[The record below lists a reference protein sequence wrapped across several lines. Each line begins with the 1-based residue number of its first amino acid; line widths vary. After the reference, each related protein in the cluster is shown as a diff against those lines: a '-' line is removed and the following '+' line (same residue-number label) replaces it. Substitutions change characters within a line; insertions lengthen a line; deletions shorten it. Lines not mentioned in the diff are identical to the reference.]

1 MGSYATMGFVG
12 GCAPIIKDFREWL
25 DKPKEV
31 GHKFVRK
38 LEARRVEIDD
48 TTGMTREEM
57 EEKASSLWKSG
68 ESAIKTKVY
77 LLVLRQKYDRY
88 MIVYRTPGK
97 GGNYVTRLK
106 TEFSDDDDIDAAT
119 TLQFMLDAAINDP
132 RTFG

>member
-25 DKPKEV
+25 NKPKEV

-48 TTGMTREEM
+48 SGMTREEM

-68 ESAIKTKVY
+68 EGVVKTKVY

-88 MIVYRTPGK
+88 MIVYRTLDK
-97 GGNYVTRLK
+97 GGSYRTRLK
-106 TEFSDDDDIDAAT
+106 TEFSDDDDIDAVT
-119 TLQFMLDAAINDP
+119 ILQFMLDAAINDP